1 MLTLNVP
8 IPDKKKKS
16 TEILIFTLLCGV
28 SKGFMNALKAFMKPF
43 EAPEGSM
50 KIEIQVNLISI
61 QLSEMHKEGIILS

>member
-1 MLTLNVP
+1 
-8 IPDKKKKS
+8 
-16 TEILIFTLLCGV
+16 
-28 SKGFMNALKAFMKPF
+28 MNALKAFIKPF